1 MKVINVRRG
10 VHHRSMFSDK
20 LLSRLRSAESV
31 AVLTGAGVSAESG
44 VPTFRGDEGIW
55 KKFKPEELANFDAFI
70 RNPELVWEWYKHRKH
85 MIASIQPNPGHYAL
99 AELEKRYRRFSVI
112 TQNIDNLHRRAGN
125 KTVYELHGNIE
136 RNYCIVCGKKFSNE
150 EVTHMNGT
158 PRCDRCTG
166 LIRPD
171 VVWFGEL
178 LPVDVWEAAEKA
190 AKQADVFFSI
200 GTSAVVYPA
209 ASLPLAAKDAG
220 AYLVEINP
228 EPTPLT
234 DRVDEFLAGKSGEI
248 VPLLVPK
255 VFGTSSN
262 STMKRNIE

>member
-1 MKVINVRRG
+1 
-10 VHHRSMFSDK
+10 
-20 LLSRLRSAESV
+20 
-31 AVLTGAGVSAESG
+31 
-44 VPTFRGDEGIW
+44 
-55 KKFKPEELANFDAFI
+55 
-70 RNPELVWEWYKHRKH
+70 
-85 MIASIQPNPGHYAL
+85 
-99 AELEKRYRRFSVI
+99 
-112 TQNIDNLHRRAGN
+112 
-125 KTVYELHGNIE
+125 
-136 RNYCIVCGKKFSNE
+136 
-150 EVTHMNGT
+150 MNGT

-248 VPLLVPK
+248 IPLLVPK
-255 VFGTSSN
+255 VFGTSSG